1 MGLSMADKDSVRHYL
16 LSIAAAGTDE
26 ARAVMAKMREIPVN
40 DFYTTNGRVREDGR
54 MVHDMYLRR

>member
-26 ARAVMAKMREIPVN
+26 AAVMAKMREIPVN

>member
-1 MGLSMADKDSVRHYL
+1 MGLSMADKDSVRDYL

-26 ARAVMAKMREIPVN
+26 AAVMAKMREIPVN